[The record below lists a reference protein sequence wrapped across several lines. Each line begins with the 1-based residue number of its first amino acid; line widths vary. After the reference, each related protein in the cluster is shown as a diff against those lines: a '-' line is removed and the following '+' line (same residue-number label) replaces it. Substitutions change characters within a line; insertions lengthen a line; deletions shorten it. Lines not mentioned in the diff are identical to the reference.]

1 MLWVILNPDAPQNH
15 SARDENAHNRLRT
28 ACCGLGEHF
37 TLKQN
42 QRDRP
47 VQDAALELLHAL
59 EPVAA
64 RLDEERGESATRA
77 ALAALIKE
85 VEARRHLPYRAQAG
99 NHAGFLDYHLDWRER
114 HHATLHEPLAAEVEE
129 ALKKQA
135 AASLERQKE
144 KEAEPQ
150 PDFETYLQNHFA
162 PLQELLQ

>member
-1 MLWVILNPDAPQNH
+1 NH

-28 ACCGLGEHF
+28 ACCGLAEHF
-37 TLKQN
+37 TLKQQ

-47 VQDAALELLHAL
+47 VQTVALERLHAL

-64 RLDEERGESATRA
+64 RLDAERGETATSA
-77 ALAALIKE
+77 ALATLIAE

-99 NHAGFLDYHLDWRER
+99 NHAGFLDYHLAWREK
-114 HHATLHEPLAAEVEE
+114 HAATLHAPLAADIAQ
-129 ALKKQA
+129 ALKEQA
-135 AASLERQKE
+135 AASLIKQQE

-150 PDFETYLQNHFA
+150 PDFETYLREHFA